1 MEEKIMLTSEEY
13 LKLEIIQEKI
23 ISSVATNN
31 ETQVFLDLIVKSG
44 SELEMLDYMKTIG
57 FNSIAE
63 IEAYLRKNK
72 KNDDLTTAL
81 VIAGGAILLAFL
93 LNR

>member
-1 MEEKIMLTSEEY
+1 MLINEDY
-13 LKLEIIQEKI
+13 LKLETIQDKI
-23 ISSVATNN
+23 IANTATNN
-31 ETQVFLDLIVKSG
+31 EIQDFLSLIVKSG
-44 SELEMLDYMKTIG
+44 SELEMLDYMETIG

-63 IEAYLRKNK
+63 IEEHLKKGKN
-72 KNDDLTTAL
+72 NEDLTTAL

>member
-1 MEEKIMLTSEEY
+1 MLTNKDCT
-13 LKLEIIQEKI
+13 KLEIIQDRI
-23 ISSVATNN
+23 ISNTLITN
-31 ETQVFLDLIVKSG
+31 EKTAFLDLIVKSG
-44 SELEMLDYMKTIG
+44 SELEMLDYMETIG

-81 VIAGGAILLAFL
+81 AIAGGAILLAFL

>member
-1 MEEKIMLTSEEY
+1 MITNEDY
-13 LKLEIIQEKI
+13 LKLETIQDKI
-23 ISSVATNN
+23 ISSTATNN
-31 ETQVFLDLIVKSG
+31 EMQDFLSLIVKSG
-44 SELEMLDYMKTIG
+44 SELEMLDYMETIG

-81 VIAGGAILLAFL
+81 AIAGGAILLAFL